1 MRLKVY
7 NHRRIKLFNCN
18 IRGKI
23 IKMKIIICV
32 HTEMDPT
39 VDEIVVM
46 LRLRGHWNG

>member
-7 NHRRIKLFNCN
+7 NYRRIKLFNCN

-32 HTEMDPT
+32 YMEMDLI

-46 LRLRGHWNG
+46 LWLRGYWNG